1 MTPKPAPEF
10 RVPLSKLATGMVLA
24 KPVTY
29 GASPLLSAGAVL
41 DETLIEK
48 LRGFHID
55 HAFVRF
61 DDGDIPTVKRLIVG
75 LDEPPPPGEVS
86 KASRD
91 FLSNSVPPFARPH
104 MCARTPEVFS
114 SVQETMTNTLDVLFS
129 SSRLFA
135 LLDEAGFFQT
145 SVLRHC
151 PVAWTYAL
159 CVGAAL
165 GYNQPSLLD
174 LSVAAL
180 FYDVGMMRVSGR
192 VVAKPGKLTE
202 MEFAEIRKHTHFG
215 KRILEEISPISDA
228 AATVAFEHHESYAG
242 GGYPRGVNGDSLHE
256 YSQIVILTDKYA
268 ALMTDREHRRR
279 FQPYQAYEMMLEE
292 TKKSVSPDVFNAF
305 LRSVLIYPKGSF
317 LKLSNGEIG
326 TIADFHDAVPARP
339 TVEILYEASGTDVS
353 AQKRRMDLADNPQI
367 TIESFAVFETG
378 EAPSHEQHSYG

>member
-1 MTPKPAPEF
+1 MTLKPAPEF
-10 RVPLSKLATGMVLA
+10 RVPLSKLACGMVLA
-24 KPVTY
+24 KQVTY

-41 DETLIEK
+41 DESLIEK
-48 LRGFHID
+48 LRSFHVD
-55 HAFVRF
+55 YAVVRF

-75 LDEPPPPGEVS
+75 LDEPPPPEEVS
-86 KASRD
+86 KTSRD
-91 FLSNSVPPFARPH
+91 FLMNAVPPFARPH
-104 MCARTPEVFS
+104 MCARTPQIFS
-114 SVQETMTNTLDVLFS
+114 AVQEAAENTLDILFS
-129 SSRLFA
+129 SARLFS
-135 LLDEAGFFQT
+135 LLEETGFFQP
-145 SVLRHC
+145 SVVRHC
-151 PVAWTYAL
+151 PVAWMYAL

-180 FYDVGMMRVSGR
+180 FYDIGMTRVSSR

-202 MEFAEIRKHTHFG
+202 MEYAEIRKHTHFG

-242 GGYPRGVNGDSLHE
+242 GGYPRGVNGDALHE
-256 YSQIVILTDKYA
+256 YSQIVSLTDKYA
-268 ALMTDREHRRR
+268 ALMTDRGHRRR
-279 FQPYQAYEMMLEE
+279 FQPYQAYEMMLDE

-305 LRSVLIYPKGSF
+305 LKSVLIYPKGSF

-339 TVEILYEASGTDVS
+339 TVEIVYDASGVDVT
-353 AQKRRMDLADNPQI
+353 AQKKRIDLADNPEI

-378 EAPSHEQHSYG
+378 ETPSHRQHGYG